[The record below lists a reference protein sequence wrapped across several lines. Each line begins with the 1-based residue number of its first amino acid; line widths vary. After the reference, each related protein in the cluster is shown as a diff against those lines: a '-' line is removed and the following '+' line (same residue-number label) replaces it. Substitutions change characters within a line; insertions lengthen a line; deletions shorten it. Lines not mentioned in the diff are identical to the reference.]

1 MIDLVVKVLVAM
13 AHWIIAY
20 RLNARVPMVMQVAM
34 NRSDIDSTLM
44 LYPEA
49 LVATASHIAFLFG
62 FPCCFCVQSTSCAA
76 TLAGEIFTTAAT

>member
-13 AHWIIAY
+13 AHWIIAH

-34 NRSDIDSTLM
+34 NRNDIDPTLM
-44 LYPEA
+44 PYPEA